1 MKYLSLCE
9 CGKNYPG
16 DMRNCPHC
24 GAPEWASSQAHV
36 NPRDYGYDLETYP
49 NCFTVRF
56 IHIATDTRW
65 RFEISEFVDDSVAL
79 IAFVMQLKACNAR
92 GVGYN
97 NVGFDYPVLHR
108 IVMGQMNDPRAI
120 YDLAM
125 PLIKGSKDEKFALQI
140 WDNERLFEQ
149 LDLIMVWHYNKENPA
164 TGTEPTSLKALEI
177 AMRMDE
183 VEDLPFDVGTVLT
196 RDEIEVLHTYNL
208 KDVIATIFFY
218 VRSLTQIK
226 LREELSVT
234 FGKSFMNHSNTKMG
248 GDILIHECEKA
259 GIEFY
264 DYVGRTKHKRQT
276 IRASINLAECIFPYV
291 KFERPEFEAVRAY
304 LASKTITETKGV
316 LGNVDVTD
324 WPKEFLATKEW
335 FTTSFN
341 IKKIKGRLISTNL
354 HVMFGGIPVM
364 FGTGGIHAS
373 VQSRVFESNT
383 THQIIDIDVASFYPN
398 LAIQNRLHAEHL
410 GVAFCDAYL
419 GVYKTRKTYKKG
431 SAENAAYKEAL
442 NANYGN
448 SNQIHSV
455 FLDPKFTMSIT
466 LNGQLLLC
474 MLAEQLIKVPG
485 LELIQLNTDGI
496 TYYCPREYIEH
507 TRALCKWWEQL
518 TKLELEEA
526 QYSRMFIR
534 DVNSYIAEYSIEEYL
549 YNGKWY
555 REKQL
560 PVDKKGLE
568 SKYLPLERGGKLKR
582 IGAYAHE
589 RMDEN
594 PGTRE
599 VPYGK
604 DPSQLIVPKAAEAA
618 LVRGEDIRT
627 FIMNHADN
635 YDFMCRAKVPRSNRL
650 VMRWP
655 EYDAEM
661 ELNSIIR
668 YYVSNDGGT
677 LVKIAPP
684 TGEIGTWK
692 RATKVS
698 DTLYN
703 QVIVE
708 LSMRDIDFSDLDN
721 VDSAGTPWDERIHT
735 RNRSKH
741 DKREMG
747 ISVGWRVTD
756 CSNVKNF
763 DRSTVNYDYYVEQAE
778 KLVKPLLTPLSK

>member
-16 DMRNCPHC
+16 DMSYCPHC

-36 NPRDYGYDLETYP
+36 NPRDYGYDLETFP
-49 NCFTVRF
+49 NCFTARF

-125 PLIKGSKDEKFALQI
+125 RLIKGSKDEKFALQV

-149 LDLIMVWHYNKENPA
+149 LDLIMVWHYNKENPV
-164 TGTEPTSLKALEI
+164 TGTEPTSLKALAV
-177 AMRMDE
+177 AMRRPT
-183 VEDLPFDVGTVLT
+183 VEDLPFPVGTVLN
-196 RDEIEVLHTYNL
+196 REQIKVLHSYNQN
-208 KDVIATIFFY
+208 DVIDTIFFY

-276 IRASINLAECIFPYV
+276 IRASINLSECIFPYV
-291 KFERPEFEAVRAY
+291 KFERPEFEAVRSY

-316 LGNVDVTD
+316 FTGLNAEVDGL
-324 WPKEFLATKEW
+324 KYY
-335 FTTSFN
+335 
-341 IKKIKGRLISTNL
+341 
-354 HVMFGGIPVM
+354 

-373 VQSRVFESNT
+373 VESRIFVSNA
-383 THQIIDIDVASFYPN
+383 THQIIDVDVASFYPN
-398 LAIQNRLHAEHL
+398 LAIQNRLHADHL
-410 GVAFCDAYL
+410 GAAFCDAYE

-448 SNQIHSV
+448 SNNAFSV

-474 MLAEQLIKVPG
+474 MLVEQLIKVPG
-485 LELIQLNTDGI
+485 LEMIQANTDGV
-496 TYYCPREYIEH
+496 TYFCPREYIEH

-534 DVNSYIAEYSIEEYL
+534 DVNSYIAEY
-549 YNGKWY
+549 
-555 REKQL
+555 
-560 PVDKKGLE
+560 E
-568 SKYLPLERGGKLKR
+568 SGKLKR

-627 FIMNHADN
+627 FIMNHTDN

-703 QVIVE
+703 QVIAE
-708 LSMRDIDFSDLDN
+708 IKPDDETPNGMSMLNSGD

-735 RNRSKH
+735 KNRSKH

-747 ISVGWRVTD
+747 IAVGWRVTD

>member
-1 MKYLSLCE
+1 
-9 CGKNYPG
+9 
-16 DMRNCPHC
+16 
-24 GAPEWASSQAHV
+24 
-36 NPRDYGYDLETYP
+36 
-49 NCFTVRF
+49 
-56 IHIATDTRW
+56 
-65 RFEISEFVDDSVAL
+65 
-79 IAFVMQLKACNAR
+79 
-92 GVGYN
+92 
-97 NVGFDYPVLHR
+97 
-108 IVMGQMNDPRAI
+108 
-120 YDLAM
+120 
-125 PLIKGSKDEKFALQI
+125 
-140 WDNERLFEQ
+140 
-149 LDLIMVWHYNKENPA
+149 
-164 TGTEPTSLKALEI
+164 
-177 AMRMDE
+177 
-183 VEDLPFDVGTVLT
+183 
-196 RDEIEVLHTYNL
+196 
-208 KDVIATIFFY
+208 
-218 VRSLTQIK
+218 
-226 LREELSVT
+226 
-234 FGKSFMNHSNTKMG
+234 
-248 GDILIHECEKA
+248 
-259 GIEFY
+259 
-264 DYVGRTKHKRQT
+264 
-276 IRASINLAECIFPYV
+276 
-291 KFERPEFEAVRAY
+291 
-304 LASKTITETKGV
+304 
-316 LGNVDVTD
+316 
-324 WPKEFLATKEW
+324 
-335 FTTSFN
+335 
-341 IKKIKGRLISTNL
+341 
-354 HVMFGGIPVM
+354 
-364 FGTGGIHAS
+364 
-373 VQSRVFESNT
+373 VQSRFFESNA

-448 SNQIHSV
+448 SNNAFSV

-526 QYSRMFIR
+526 KYSRMFIR
-534 DVNSYIAEYSIEEYL
+534 DVNSYIAEY
-549 YNGKWY
+549 
-555 REKQL
+555 
-560 PVDKKGLE
+560 E
-568 SKYLPLERGGKLKR
+568 SGKLKR

-698 DTLYN
+698 DTLYS
-703 QVIVE
+703 QVVAE

-721 VDSAGTPWDERIHT
+721 VDSAGIPWDERIHT
-735 RNRSKH
+735 KNRSKH

-747 ISVGWRVTD
+747 IAVGWRVTD

>member
-49 NCFTVRF
+49 NCFTARF

-125 PLIKGSKDEKFALQI
+125 RLIKGSKDEKFALQV

-149 LDLIMVWHYNKENPA
+149 LDLIMVWHYNKENPV

-177 AMRMDE
+177 AMRMDN
-183 VEDLPFDVGTVLT
+183 VDDLPFPVGTVLN
-196 RDEIEVLHTYNL
+196 REQIEALHAYNEH
-208 KDVIATIFFY
+208 DVIATIFFY

-316 LGNVDVTD
+316 FTGLNAEVDGL
-324 WPKEFLATKEW
+324 KYY
-335 FTTSFN
+335 
-341 IKKIKGRLISTNL
+341 
-354 HVMFGGIPVM
+354 

-373 VQSRVFESNT
+373 VESRIFESNA
-383 THQIIDIDVASFYPN
+383 THQIIDVDVASFYPN
-398 LAIQNRLHAEHL
+398 LAIQNRLHADHL
-410 GVAFCDAYL
+410 GVAFCDAYED
-419 GVYKTRKTYKKG
+419 VYKTRKTYKKG

-448 SNQIHSV
+448 SNNAYSV

-474 MLAEQLIKVPG
+474 MLVEQLIKVPG
-485 LELIQLNTDGI
+485 LEMIQANTDGV
-496 TYYCPREYIEH
+496 TYFCPREYIDH

-549 YNGKWY
+549 YNGNWY

-568 SKYLPLERGGKLKR
+568 SKYLPSERGGKLKR

-627 FIMNHADN
+627 FIMNHTDN

-703 QVIVE
+703 QVIAE

-721 VDSAGTPWDERIHT
+721 VDSAGIPWDERIHT
-735 RNRSKH
+735 KNRSKH

-747 ISVGWRVTD
+747 IAVGWRVTD

-763 DRSTVNYDYYVEQAE
+763 DRSTVNYDYYIEQAE

>member
-24 GAPEWASSQAHV
+24 GAPEWSSSQAHV

-49 NCFTVRF
+49 NCFTARF

-125 PLIKGSKDEKFALQI
+125 RLIKGSKDEKFALQV

-149 LDLIMVWHYNKENPA
+149 LDLIMVWHYNKENPV

-177 AMRMDE
+177 AMRMDN
-183 VEDLPFDVGTVLT
+183 VDDLPFPVGTVLN
-196 RDEIEVLHTYNL
+196 REQIEALHAYNEH
-208 KDVIATIFFY
+208 DVIATIFFY

-291 KFERPEFEAVRAY
+291 KFERPEFESVRSY

-324 WPKEFLATKEW
+324 WPKDFVATKEW

-341 IKKIKGRLISTNL
+341 VKNVKGRLISTNL

-373 VQSRVFESNT
+373 VQSRVFESNV
-383 THQIIDIDVASFYPN
+383 THQIVDVDVASFYPN
-398 LAIQNRLHAEHL
+398 LAIKNRLHAAHL
-410 GVAFCDAYL
+410 GEAFCDAYE
-419 GVYKTRKTYKKG
+419 GVYHTRKSYKKG
-431 SAENAAYKEAL
+431 SAENNAYKEAL

-448 SNQIHSV
+448 SNNAFSV
-455 FLDPKFTMSIT
+455 FLDPKQTMTTT

-474 MLAEQLIKVPG
+474 MLAEQLIKVPN

-496 TYYCPREYIEH
+496 TYYCPHEYIEH

-627 FIMNHADN
+627 FIMNHADD

-684 TGEIGTWK
+684 TGDIGTWK

-703 QVIVE
+703 QVIAE
-708 LSMRDIDFSDLDN
+708 ILATNNGTD
-721 VDSAGTPWDERIHT
+721 VDAAGIPWDERIHT
-735 RNRSKH
+735 KNRSKH

-747 ISVGWRVTD
+747 IAVGWRVTD

>member
-1 MKYLSLCE
+1 MKYLSQCDDLNG
-9 CGKNYPG
+9 CGKVFPG

-24 GAPEWASSQAHV
+24 GTPEQFSSRAYV
-36 NPRDYGYDLETYP
+36 NPRDYAYDEETFP
-49 NCFTVRF
+49 NCFTARF

-125 PLIKGSKDEKFALQI
+125 RLIKGTKDEKFALQV

-149 LDLIMVWHYNKENPA
+149 LDLIMVWHYNKENPV

-177 AMRMDE
+177 AMRMDN
-183 VEDLPFDVGTVLT
+183 VDDLPFPVGTVLN
-196 RDEIEVLHTYNL
+196 REQIEALHAYNEH
-208 KDVIATIFFY
+208 DVIATIFFY

-264 DYVGRTKHKRQT
+264 DRVGRTKHKRQT
-276 IRASINLAECIFPYV
+276 IRPSINLAECIFPYV

-316 LGNVDVTD
+316 FTGLNADVNGL
-324 WPKEFLATKEW
+324 KYY
-335 FTTSFN
+335 
-341 IKKIKGRLISTNL
+341 
-354 HVMFGGIPVM
+354 

-373 VQSRVFESNT
+373 VESRIFTSNA
-383 THQIIDIDVASFYPN
+383 THQIIDVDVASFYPN
-398 LAIQNRLHAEHL
+398 LAIQNRLHADHL
-410 GVAFCDAYL
+410 GVAFCDAYE

-448 SNQIHSV
+448 SNNAFSV

-474 MLAEQLIKVPG
+474 MLVEQLIKVPG
-485 LELIQLNTDGI
+485 LEMIQANTDGV
-496 TYYCPREYIEH
+496 TYFCPREYIEH

-534 DVNSYIAEYSIEEYL
+534 DVNSYIAEY
-549 YNGKWY
+549 
-555 REKQL
+555 
-560 PVDKKGLE
+560 E
-568 SKYLPLERGGKLKR
+568 SGKLKR

-627 FIMNHADN
+627 FIMNHADD

-692 RATKVS
+692 RATKVN

-703 QVIVE
+703 QVIAE
-708 LSMRDIDFSDLDN
+708 IKLDDETPTGMSMLNSN
-721 VDSAGTPWDERIHT
+721 YVDSAGTPWDERIHT
-735 RNRSKH
+735 KNRSKH

-747 ISVGWRVTD
+747 IAVGWRVTD

>member
-1 MKYLSLCE
+1 MMKYLSLCE

-24 GAPEWASSQAHV
+24 GTPEWASSQAHV
-36 NPRDYGYDLETYP
+36 NPRDYGYDIETYP
-49 NCFTVRF
+49 NCFTMRV

-125 PLIKGSKDEKFALQI
+125 RLIKGSKDEKFALQV

-149 LDLIMVWHYNKENPA
+149 LDLIMVWHYNKENLV

-177 AMRMDE
+177 AMRMDN
-183 VEDLPFDVGTVLT
+183 VDDLPFPVGTVLN
-196 RDEIEVLHTYNL
+196 REQIEALHAYNEH
-208 KDVIATIFFY
+208 DVIATIFFY

-316 LGNVDVTD
+316 FTGLNAEVDGL
-324 WPKEFLATKEW
+324 KYY
-335 FTTSFN
+335 
-341 IKKIKGRLISTNL
+341 
-354 HVMFGGIPVM
+354 

-373 VQSRVFESNT
+373 VESRIFVSNA
-383 THQIIDIDVASFYPN
+383 THQIIDVDVASFYPN
-398 LAIQNRLHAEHL
+398 LAIQNRLHADHL
-410 GVAFCDAYL
+410 GVAFCDAYE

-448 SNQIHSV
+448 SNNAYSV

-474 MLAEQLIKVPG
+474 MLVEQLIKVPG
-485 LELIQLNTDGI
+485 LEMIQANTDGV
-496 TYYCPREYIEH
+496 TYFCPREYIEH

-534 DVNSYIAEYSIEEYL
+534 DVNSYIAEY
-549 YNGKWY
+549 
-555 REKQL
+555 
-560 PVDKKGLE
+560 E
-568 SKYLPLERGGKLKR
+568 SGKLKR

-627 FIMNHADN
+627 FIINHTDD

-650 VMRWP
+650 VMRWS

-668 YYVSNDGGT
+668 YYVSNVGGT

-684 TGEIGTWK
+684 TGDIGTWK

-698 DTLYN
+698 DKLYN
-703 QVIVE
+703 QVIAEYATYDRGQV
-708 LSMRDIDFSDLDN
+708 D
-721 VDSAGTPWDERIHT
+721 VDSAGIPWDERIHT
-735 RNRSKH
+735 KNRSKH

-747 ISVGWRVTD
+747 IAVGWRVTD

-778 KLVKPLLTPLSK
+778 KLVRPLLTAMSK

>member
-36 NPRDYGYDLETYP
+36 NPRDYGYDLETFP
-49 NCFTVRF
+49 NCFTARF

-125 PLIKGSKDEKFALQI
+125 RLIKGSKDEKFALQV

-149 LDLIMVWHYNKENPA
+149 LDLIMVWHYNKENPV

-177 AMRMDE
+177 AMRMDD
-183 VEDLPFDVGTVLT
+183 VEDLPFDVGTVLN
-196 RDEIEVLHTYNL
+196 RMEIEELHRYNEH
-208 KDVIATIFFY
+208 DVIATIFFY

-276 IRASINLAECIFPYV
+276 IRASINLAECIFLYV

-304 LASKTITETKGV
+304 LSSKTITETKGV
-316 LGNVDVTD
+316 FTGLNAEVDGL
-324 WPKEFLATKEW
+324 KYY
-335 FTTSFN
+335 
-341 IKKIKGRLISTNL
+341 
-354 HVMFGGIPVM
+354 

-373 VQSRVFESNT
+373 VESRIFESNA
-383 THQIIDIDVASFYPN
+383 THQIIDVDVRSFYPRM
-398 LAIQNRLHAEHL
+398 AIVNRLHAAHL
-410 GVAFCDAYL
+410 GPAFCDAYE
-419 GVYKTRKTYKKG
+419 GVYDTRTSYDKG
-431 SAENAAYKEAL
+431 TANNNAYKEAL

-448 SNQIHSV
+448 SNNAFSV

-474 MLAEQLIKVPG
+474 MLVEQLIKVPG
-485 LELIQLNTDGI
+485 LEMIQANTDGV
-496 TYYCPREYIEH
+496 TYFCPREYIEH

-526 QYSRMFIR
+526 QYKRMFIR
-534 DVNSYIAEYSIEEYL
+534 DVNSYIAEYE
-549 YNGKWY
+549 N
-555 REKQL
+555 
-560 PVDKKGLE
+560 
-568 SKYLPLERGGKLKR
+568 GKLKR

-618 LVRGEDIRT
+618 LVHGEDIRT

-703 QVIVE
+703 QVIAE
-708 LSMRDIDFSDLDN
+708 ISLSQYDDGFNDMTVVHTPQRSVPYHGDTTRVIDESWHVVIDGKSIPT
-721 VDSAGTPWDERIHT
+721 DSAGTPWDERIHT
-735 RNRSKH
+735 KNRSKH

-747 ISVGWRVTD
+747 IAVGWRVTD

-778 KLVKPLLTPLSK
+778 KLVRPLLTAMSK

>member
-16 DMRNCPHC
+16 DMRNCPYC

-36 NPRDYGYDLETYP
+36 NPRDYGYDIETYP
-49 NCFTVRF
+49 NCFTMRV

-79 IAFVMQLKACNAR
+79 IAFVMQLKACSAR

-125 PLIKGSKDEKFALQI
+125 RLIKGSKDEKFALQV

-149 LDLIMVWHYNKENPA
+149 LDLIMVWHYNKENPV

-196 RDEIEVLHTYNL
+196 RDEIEALHTYNL

-234 FGKSFMNHSNTKMG
+234 FGKSFINHSNTKMG

-304 LASKTITETKGV
+304 LVSKTITETKGV
-316 LGNVDVTD
+316 FTGLNAEVDGL
-324 WPKEFLATKEW
+324 KYY
-335 FTTSFN
+335 
-341 IKKIKGRLISTNL
+341 
-354 HVMFGGIPVM
+354 

-373 VQSRVFESNT
+373 VESRIFESNA
-383 THQIIDIDVASFYPN
+383 THQIIDVDVASFYPN
-398 LAIQNRLHAEHL
+398 LAIKNRLHAAHL
-410 GVAFCDAYL
+410 GEAFCDAYE

-431 SAENAAYKEAL
+431 SAENNAYKEAL

-448 SNQIHSV
+448 SNNAFSV
-455 FLDPKFTMSIT
+455 FLDPKQTMTTT

-474 MLAEQLIKVPG
+474 MLVEQLIKVPG
-485 LELIQLNTDGI
+485 LEMIQANTDGV
-496 TYYCPREYIEH
+496 TYFCPREYIEH

-526 QYSRMFIR
+526 QYKRMFIR
-534 DVNSYIAEYSIEEYL
+534 DVNSYIAEY
-549 YNGKWY
+549 
-555 REKQL
+555 
-560 PVDKKGLE
+560 E
-568 SKYLPLERGGKLKR
+568 SGKLKR

-627 FIMNHADN
+627 FIMNHSDN

-650 VMRWP
+650 VMRWS

-684 TGEIGTWK
+684 TGDIGTWK

-703 QVIVE
+703 QVIAE
-708 LSMRDIDFSDLDN
+708 YATYDRGQAD
-721 VDSAGTPWDERIHT
+721 VDSAGIPWDERIHT
-735 RNRSKH
+735 KNRSKH

-747 ISVGWRVTD
+747 IAVGWRVTD

>member
-16 DMRNCPHC
+16 DMRNCPYC

-36 NPRDYGYDLETYP
+36 NPRDYGYDIETYP
-49 NCFTVRF
+49 NCFTMRV

-125 PLIKGSKDEKFALQI
+125 RLIKGSKDEKFALQV

-149 LDLIMVWHYNKENPA
+149 LDLIMVWHYNKENPV

-177 AMRMDE
+177 AMRMDN
-183 VEDLPFDVGTVLT
+183 VDDLPFPVGTVLN
-196 RDEIEVLHTYNL
+196 REQIEALHAYNEH
-208 KDVIATIFFY
+208 DVIATIFFY

-276 IRASINLAECIFPYV
+276 IRASINLSECIFPYV

-316 LGNVDVTD
+316 FTGLNAEVDGL
-324 WPKEFLATKEW
+324 KYY
-335 FTTSFN
+335 
-341 IKKIKGRLISTNL
+341 
-354 HVMFGGIPVM
+354 

-373 VQSRVFESNT
+373 VESRIFESNA
-383 THQIIDIDVASFYPN
+383 THQIIDVDVASFYPN
-398 LAIQNRLHAEHL
+398 LAIQNKLHAYHL
-410 GVAFCDAYL
+410 GVAFCDAYE

-448 SNQIHSV
+448 SNNAFSV

-474 MLAEQLIKVPG
+474 MLVEQLIKVPG
-485 LELIQLNTDGI
+485 LEMIQANTDGV
-496 TYYCPREYIEH
+496 TYFCPREYIEH

-526 QYSRMFIR
+526 QYKRMFIR
-534 DVNSYIAEYSIEEYL
+534 DVNSYIAEY
-549 YNGKWY
+549 
-555 REKQL
+555 
-560 PVDKKGLE
+560 D
-568 SKYLPLERGGKLKR
+568 GGKLKR

-627 FIMNHADN
+627 FIMNHADD

-703 QVIVE
+703 QVIAE
-708 LSMRDIDFSDLDN
+708 LRAWVDNLDATGGIPSAN
-721 VDSAGTPWDERIHT
+721 SISYEGVIYELDSSGIPWDERIHT
-735 RNRSKH
+735 KNRSKH

-747 ISVGWRVTD
+747 IAVGWRVTD

>member
-24 GAPEWASSQAHV
+24 GAPEWASCQAHV
-36 NPRDYGYDLETYP
+36 NPRDYGYDIETYP
-49 NCFTVRF
+49 NCFTMRV

-125 PLIKGSKDEKFALQI
+125 RLIKGSKDEKFALQV

-149 LDLIMVWHYNKENPA
+149 LDLIMVWHYNKENPV

-177 AMRMDE
+177 AMRMDN
-183 VEDLPFDVGTVLT
+183 VDDLPFPVGTVLN
-196 RDEIEVLHTYNL
+196 REQIEALHVYNEH
-208 KDVIATIFFY
+208 DVIATIFFY

-248 GDILIHECEKA
+248 GDILIHECEKV

-291 KFERPEFEAVRAY
+291 KFKRPEFEAVRAY

-316 LGNVDVTD
+316 FTGLNAEVDGL
-324 WPKEFLATKEW
+324 KYY
-335 FTTSFN
+335 
-341 IKKIKGRLISTNL
+341 
-354 HVMFGGIPVM
+354 

-373 VQSRVFESNT
+373 VESRIFVSNS
-383 THQIIDIDVASFYPN
+383 THQIIDVDVKSFYPR
-398 LAIQNRLHAEHL
+398 LSIENRLHAEHL
-410 GVAFCDAYL
+410 GVAFCGAYR
-419 GVYKTRKTYKKG
+419 GVYDTRTTYDKG
-431 SAENAAYKEAL
+431 TAENNAYKEAL

-448 SNQIHSV
+448 SNNAYSV

-474 MLAEQLIKVPG
+474 MLVEQLIKVPG
-485 LELIQLNTDGI
+485 LEMIQANTDGV
-496 TYYCPREYIEH
+496 TYFCPREYIEH

-518 TKLELEEA
+518 THLELEEA

-534 DVNSYIAEYSIEEYL
+534 DVNSYIAEY
-549 YNGKWY
+549 
-555 REKQL
+555 
-560 PVDKKGLE
+560 E
-568 SKYLPLERGGKLKR
+568 SGKLKR

-698 DTLYN
+698 DTLYS
-703 QVIVE
+703 QVVAE

-735 RNRSKH
+735 KNRSKH

-747 ISVGWRVTD
+747 IAVGWRVTD

>member
-1 MKYLSLCE
+1 MKFLSLCE

-16 DMRNCPHC
+16 DMSHCPHC
-24 GAPEWASSQAHV
+24 GAPEWASSQAMV
-36 NPRDYGYDLETYP
+36 NPRDYAYDLETYP
-49 NCFTVRF
+49 NCFTARF

-65 RFEISEFVDDSVAL
+65 RFEISEFVDDSAAL
-79 IAFVMQLKACNAR
+79 VAFVMQLNACDAR

-108 IVMGQMNDPRAI
+108 IVMMQLNDPRAI
-120 YDLAM
+120 YDHAM
-125 PLIKGSKDEKFALQI
+125 TLIKGSKDEKFALQI
-140 WDNERLFEQ
+140 WDRDRLFEQ
-149 LDLIMVWHYNKENPA
+149 LDLIMLWHYNKENPA

-177 AMRMDE
+177 AMRMDN
-183 VEDLPFDVGTVLT
+183 VEDLPFPVGTVLN
-196 RDEIEVLHTYNL
+196 REQIEVLHTYNEH
-208 KDVIATIFFY
+208 DVIATIFFY

-234 FGKSFMNHSNTKMG
+234 FGKNFLNHSNTKLG

-264 DYVGRTKHKRQT
+264 DYVGRQKHKRQT
-276 IRASINLAECIFPYV
+276 IRASINLAECIFHYV
-291 KFERPEFEAVRAY
+291 KFERPEFERIRAY

-316 LGNVDVTD
+316 
-324 WPKEFLATKEW
+324 F
-335 FTTSFN
+335 
-341 IKKIKGRLISTNL
+341 TNL
-354 HVMFGGIPVM
+354 NAEVNGLKYY

-373 VQSRVFESNT
+373 VESRIFESNS
-383 THQIIDIDVASFYPN
+383 THQIIDVDVASFYPN
-398 LAIQNRLHAEHL
+398 LAIKNKIFAKHL
-410 GVAFCDAYL
+410 GEQVCVAYSGLYDFRQ
-419 GVYKTRKTYKKG
+419 TFPKG
-431 SAENAAYKEAL
+431 SSLNAAIKEAL
-442 NANYGN
+442 NAFYGN
-448 SNQIHSV
+448 SNNAHSV
-455 FLDPKFTMSIT
+455 FLDAKVTMTIT

-474 MLAEQLIKVPG
+474 MLVEQLIKVPG
-485 LELIQLNTDGI
+485 LEMIQANTDGV

-518 TKLELEEA
+518 TQLTLEEA

-534 DVNSYIAEYSIEEYL
+534 DVNSYIAEY
-549 YNGKWY
+549 
-555 REKQL
+555 
-560 PVDKKGLE
+560 E
-568 SKYLPLERGGKLKR
+568 SGKLKR

-599 VPYGK
+599 IPYGK
-604 DPSQLIVPKAAEAA
+604 DPSQLVVAKAAEAA

-627 FIMNHADN
+627 FIMNHADD

-655 EYDAEM
+655 EYDAEVEM
-661 ELNSIIR
+661 ASIIR
-668 YYVSNDGGT
+668 YYVSNHGGT

-698 DTLYN
+698 DKLYN
-703 QVIVE
+703 QVIAE
-708 LSMRDIDFSDLDN
+708 LSTQEHTDKMMLDAHYGTGTEL
-721 VDSAGTPWDERIHT
+721 DSAGIPWDERIHT
-735 RNRSKH
+735 KNRSKH

-747 ISVGWRVTD
+747 ICVGWRVTD

-763 DRSTVNYDYYVEQAE
+763 DRSTLNYDYYVEQAE
-778 KLVKPLLTPLSK
+778 KLVKPLLTVMSK

>member
-36 NPRDYGYDLETYP
+36 NPRDYGYDIETYP
-49 NCFTVRF
+49 NCFTMRV

-125 PLIKGSKDEKFALQI
+125 RLIKGSKDEKFALQV

-149 LDLIMVWHYNKENPA
+149 LDLIMVWHYNKENPV

-177 AMRMDE
+177 AMRMDN
-183 VEDLPFDVGTVLT
+183 VDDLPFPVGTVLN
-196 RDEIEVLHTYNL
+196 REQIEALHTYNEH
-208 KDVIATIFFY
+208 DVIATIFFY

-248 GDILIHECEKA
+248 GDILIHECEKE

-316 LGNVDVTD
+316 FTGLNADVNGL
-324 WPKEFLATKEW
+324 KYY
-335 FTTSFN
+335 
-341 IKKIKGRLISTNL
+341 
-354 HVMFGGIPVM
+354 

-373 VQSRVFESNT
+373 VESRIFTSNA
-383 THQIIDIDVASFYPN
+383 THQIIDVDVASFYPN
-398 LAIQNRLHAEHL
+398 LAIQNRLHAAHL
-410 GVAFCDAYL
+410 GEAFCDAYE

-431 SAENAAYKEAL
+431 SAENNAYKEAL

-448 SNQIHSV
+448 SNNAFSV
-455 FLDPKFTMSIT
+455 FLDPKQTMTTT

-474 MLAEQLIKVPG
+474 MLVEQLIKVPG
-485 LELIQLNTDGI
+485 LEMIQANTDGV
-496 TYYCPREYIEH
+496 TYFCPREYIEH

-526 QYSRMFIR
+526 QYKRMFIR
-534 DVNSYIAEYSIEEYL
+534 DVNSYIAEY
-549 YNGKWY
+549 
-555 REKQL
+555 
-560 PVDKKGLE
+560 E
-568 SKYLPLERGGKLKR
+568 SGKLKR

-627 FIMNHADN
+627 FIMNHADD

-698 DTLYN
+698 DTLYS
-703 QVIVE
+703 QVMTE
-708 LSMRDIDFSDLDN
+708 LWRD
-721 VDSAGTPWDERIHT
+721 VDDMDSIGGTYLVRDMDSKGIPWDERIHT
-735 RNRSKH
+735 KNRSKH

-747 ISVGWRVTD
+747 IAVGWRVTD

-763 DRSTVNYDYYVEQAE
+763 DRSTVNYDYYIEQAE

>member
-36 NPRDYGYDLETYP
+36 NPRDYGYDIETYP
-49 NCFTVRF
+49 NCFTMRV

-125 PLIKGSKDEKFALQI
+125 RLIKGSKDEKFALQV

-149 LDLIMVWHYNKENPA
+149 LDLIMVWHYNKENPI

-177 AMRMDE
+177 AMRMDN
-183 VEDLPFDVGTVLT
+183 VDDLPFPVGTVLN
-196 RDEIEVLHTYNL
+196 REQIEALHAYNEH
-208 KDVIATIFFY
+208 DVIATIFFY

-264 DYVGRTKHKRQT
+264 DYIGRTKHKRQT
-276 IRASINLAECIFPYV
+276 IRASINLSECIFPYV

-316 LGNVDVTD
+316 FTGLNAEVDGL
-324 WPKEFLATKEW
+324 KYY
-335 FTTSFN
+335 
-341 IKKIKGRLISTNL
+341 
-354 HVMFGGIPVM
+354 

-373 VQSRVFESNT
+373 VESRIFVSNA
-383 THQIIDIDVASFYPN
+383 THQIIDVDVASFYPN
-398 LAIQNRLHAEHL
+398 LAIQNRLHADHL
-410 GVAFCDAYL
+410 GVAFCDAYE

-448 SNQIHSV
+448 SNNAYSV

-474 MLAEQLIKVPG
+474 MLVEQLIKVPG
-485 LELIQLNTDGI
+485 LEMIQANTDGV
-496 TYYCPREYIEH
+496 TYFCPREYIEH

-534 DVNSYIAEYSIEEYL
+534 DVNSYIAEY
-549 YNGKWY
+549 
-555 REKQL
+555 
-560 PVDKKGLE
+560 E
-568 SKYLPLERGGKLKR
+568 SGKLKR

-692 RATKVS
+692 RTTKVS

-703 QVIVE
+703 QVIAE
-708 LSMRDIDFSDLDN
+708 LESDIYEKWCSVPSISPNECEL
-721 VDSAGTPWDERIHT
+721 DSAGIPWDERIHT
-735 RNRSKH
+735 KNRSKH

-747 ISVGWRVTD
+747 IAVGWRVTD

>member
-36 NPRDYGYDLETYP
+36 NPRDYGYDLETFP
-49 NCFTVRF
+49 NCFTMRV

-125 PLIKGSKDEKFALQI
+125 RLIKGSKDEKFSLQV

-149 LDLIMVWHYNKENPA
+149 LDLIMVWHYNKENPV

-177 AMRMDE
+177 AMRMDN
-183 VEDLPFDVGTVLT
+183 VDDLPFPVGTVLN
-196 RDEIEVLHTYNL
+196 REQIEALHAYNEH
-208 KDVIATIFFY
+208 DVIATIFFY

-276 IRASINLAECIFPYV
+276 IRTSINLAECIFPYV

-316 LGNVDVTD
+316 FTGLNAEVDGL
-324 WPKEFLATKEW
+324 KYY
-335 FTTSFN
+335 
-341 IKKIKGRLISTNL
+341 
-354 HVMFGGIPVM
+354 

-373 VQSRVFESNT
+373 VESRIFESNA
-383 THQIIDIDVASFYPN
+383 THQIMDVDVKSFYPR
-398 LAIQNRLHAEHL
+398 LAIVNKIFAKHL
-410 GVAFCDAYL
+410 GEQVCVAYSGLYDFRQ
-419 GVYKTRKTYKKG
+419 TFPKG
-431 SAENAAYKEAL
+431 SALNAAIKEAL
-442 NANYGN
+442 NAFYGN
-448 SNQIHSV
+448 SNNAYSV
-455 FLDPKFTMSIT
+455 FLDAAVTMTIT

-474 MLAEQLIKVPG
+474 MLVEQLIKVPG
-485 LELIQLNTDGI
+485 LEMIQANTDGV
-496 TYYCPREYIEH
+496 TYFCPREYIEH

-627 FIMNHADN
+627 FIMNHADD

-703 QVIVE
+703 QVIAE
-708 LSMRDIDFSDLDN
+708 ILATNNGTD

-735 RNRSKH
+735 KNRSKH
-741 DKREMG
+741 DKRETG
-747 ISVGWRVTD
+747 IAVGWRVTD